1 MKQHTK
7 NIDSFPKRL
16 DKIKRFFLSLK
27 LSNRTIFILMGIAAT
42 IWFLI
47 RVIPKPQRAYY
58 PCMRAA
64 APIMSG
70 FIIYLLTLG
79 GSVVFFRK
87 SLSRFRQAHY
97 KKALFLAFISIVLL
111 VAFAIKDTR
120 NALATSDNITWTR
133 GVFPD
138 GQNNPMGTGFGIF
151 PGRVAWIMNKA
162 ATNENCTDVLTD
174 AFFMAKNNDQDTINT
189 MADNGIKLIG
199 GSTTV
204 KGSWDA
210 IFRSFNKKKTGTASA
225 YSPTQT
231 IFIKINNGQAGWAIN
246 SSDLSETGVTSS
258 TGVKNAA
265 ITETTPATV
274 LAIVRQ
280 LVDSCNIP
288 QEKIY
293 VGEPMTHVYKSTSDI
308 ILAKYPRVKILDKE
322 NHTSLGRTTSTGW
335 TEKAIVYSDYGT
347 VMPDA
352 INDALMNEMYNANY
366 QINIAA
372 LKAHAR
378 TGVTLCAKQHFG
390 SHGNHPGYGWG
401 SFYLHEGLICVE
413 NDDMSAPRG
422 EYRSYRVLTDLM
434 GHEKLGRNTLLF
446 IVDGLW
452 GGIESTDMAV
462 KWQTAPFNNDWPNS
476 LFMSQDEVAIESVCI
491 DMLRSEANTNKAF
504 KDRPFFPAI
513 DDYLHQAADINNW
526 PKGIA
531 YDPEGNRTTMPASLG
546 VHEHWNND
554 TKKQYSKDLN
564 PNGKGIDLVSY
575 PSNLVLHEN
584 VTSLNSGTK
593 YTSNFNVYPN
603 PCTDEATLSYQLTEN
618 ARVDIDL
625 VSLDGRIMKH
635 IKQMQ
640 LAAGSYMDKID
651 VNGLKKGIYICR
663 IAANNELRTIKLEI
677 R

>member
-1 MKQHTK
+1 MKQHAK

-16 DKIKRFFLSLK
+16 DKIKSFFLSLK

-42 IWFLI
+42 IWFLV

-79 GSVVFFRK
+79 GSVVYFRK

-97 KKALFLAFISIVLL
+97 KKALFLASISIVLL

-120 NALATSDNITWTR
+120 NALAASGNITWTR
-133 GVFPD
+133 GVLPD

-162 ATNENCTDVLTD
+162 ATNENCKDVVDD
-174 AFFMAKNNDQDTINT
+174 AFFMAINNNQDTINK

-199 GSTTV
+199 GNTTV

-210 IFRSFNKKKTGTASA
+210 IFRSFNKKKTGTESA

-246 SSDLSETGVTSS
+246 SADLSETGVTSS

-293 VGEPMTHVYKSTSDI
+293 VSEPMTHVYKSTSDL
-308 ILAKYPRVKILDKE
+308 ILAKYPKVKILDKE
-322 NHTSLGRTTSTGW
+322 DHTSLGRTTTTGW
-335 TEKAIVYSDYGT
+335 TQKAIVYSDYGA

-352 INDALMNEMYNANY
+352 IDDALMNEMYTANY

-390 SHGNHPGYGWG
+390 SHGNHGSYGYG

-413 NDDMSAPRG
+413 NDDLSSPRG
-422 EYRSYRVLTDLM
+422 EYHSYRVLTDLM

-476 LFMSQDEVAIESVCI
+476 LFMSQDEVAVESVCI
-491 DMLRSEANTNKAF
+491 DFLRSEANTNKAF

-513 DDYLHQAADINNW
+513 DDYLHQAADIANW

-531 YDPEGNRTTMPASLG
+531 YDPEGNRTTMPVSLG

-554 TKKQYSKDLN
+554 TKKQYSRDLN
-564 PNGKGIDLVSY
+564 PKGKGIDLVSY

-603 PCTDEATLSYQLTEN
+603 PCTDEATLSYQLSEN
-618 ARVDIDL
+618 ARVNIDL

-635 IKQMQ
+635 IRQMQ
-640 LAAGSYMDKID
+640 LASGDYTEKID
-651 VNGLKKGIYICR
+651 AKGLQKGVYLCR
-663 IAANNELRTIKLEI
+663 ITANNELKTIKLEI
-677 R
+677 K